1 MPTTA
6 LLVEIVIVGFTFF
19 LSLLPAAAIVFQ
31 VRPDVIL
38 LFYSSIPIQFQLA
51 AAYAAGVIWNRICD
65 VLFSRFDDKIV
76 LSMFASKK
84 VFQAARIEVVMEGE
98 AIRDYM
104 GNFRSLIRVTRAT
117 TILLLIYAI
126 AIPIYLYGFFVLKE
140 MGGWNAVAIIVF
152 ELFLTSSSSYAW
164 YRLERGY
171 ISAVKDAY
179 KVVEKKTKKTRTNKE
194 KGERL

>member
-19 LSLLPAAAIVFQ
+19 LSLLPAASIVFQ
-31 VRPDVIL
+31 VKPDVIL

-51 AAYAAGVIWNRICD
+51 ASYAAGVIWNRVCD
-65 VLFSRFDDKIV
+65 LIFSRFDDKIV
-76 LSMFASKK
+76 LSMFTSKK
-84 VFQAARIEVVMEGE
+84 LFQAARIEVVLEGE
-98 AIRDYM
+98 SIRDYM

-117 TILLLIYAI
+117 TILLFIYAI
-126 AIPIYLYGFFVLKE
+126 AIPIYLYSFFVPKV
-140 MGGWNAVAIIVF
+140 MGGWNAIAIIIF
-152 ELFLTSSSSYAW
+152 ELFLTLSSSYAW

-179 KVVEKKTKKTRTNKE
+179 TIVEKNKKKLANKD
-194 KGERL
+194 KGAKL